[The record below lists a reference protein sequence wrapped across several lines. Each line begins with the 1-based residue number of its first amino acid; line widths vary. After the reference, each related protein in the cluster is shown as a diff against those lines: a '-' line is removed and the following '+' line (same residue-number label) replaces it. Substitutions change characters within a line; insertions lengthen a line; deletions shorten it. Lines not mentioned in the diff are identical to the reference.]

1 MNLAPA
7 DYRIVISQ
15 VGGEYGVESDFNDSG
30 IYRACGEGGLSERE
44 AMAAVEEMRFWLW
57 IMSDHAKLIRNGFD
71 LAEEDLFRYSDAL
84 AQNLDVMLA
93 RVQSACPPFS
103 PEQVQSLIAE
113 SNAVTVPL
121 REFKADLVVAIRECR
136 VMTNRPA
143 ELIDH
148 IRRES
153 EFFLGVINGLVG
165 GPYPTRCNLK
175 IPAPS
180 GKETE
185 PAALAPRSLIPY
197 MGPLAAA
204 ILQDGI
210 LFFTQINGEHAVVLS
225 LYFRPEVQEE
235 LMEETEGHGTKLLG
249 LLEEL
254 TRKVVQGSCLR
265 DMKDIIARI
274 REATISWLEHLRT
287 LKAAVG
293 ACSVPTGQVNF
304 PYSLLDH
311 MEREGMYSIELLDMA
326 QNM

>member
-1 MNLAPA
+1 
-7 DYRIVISQ
+7 
-15 VGGEYGVESDFNDSG
+15 
-30 IYRACGEGGLSERE
+30 
-44 AMAAVEEMRFWLW
+44 
-57 IMSDHAKLIRNGFD
+57 
-71 LAEEDLFRYSDAL
+71 
-84 AQNLDVMLA
+84 
-93 RVQSACPPFS
+93 
-103 PEQVQSLIAE
+103 
-113 SNAVTVPL
+113 
-121 REFKADLVVAIRECR
+121 
-136 VMTNRPA
+136 
-143 ELIDH
+143 
-148 IRRES
+148 
-153 EFFLGVINGLVG
+153 
-165 GPYPTRCNLK
+165 
-175 IPAPS
+175 
-180 GKETE
+180 
-185 PAALAPRSLIPY
+185 

-254 TRKVVQGSCLR
+254 TEKVMQGSRLS

-293 ACSVPTGQVNF
+293 SCGVPTGQVNF

>member
-1 MNLAPA
+1 MEF
-7 DYRIVISQ
+7 DSKEI
-15 VGGEYGVESDFNDSG
+15 GVFG
-30 IYRACGEGGLSERE
+30 ACGEGTLSERE

-84 AQNLDVMLA
+84 AQNLDGMLA
-93 RVQSACPPFS
+93 RIQSVNPPFL
-103 PEQVQSLIAE
+103 PEQVSSLIAE

-136 VMTNRPA
+136 VRTNLPA

-153 EFFLGVINGLVG
+153 EFFLGAINGLVG

-175 IPAPS
+175 IPAPP

-185 PAALAPRSLIPY
+185 PAALAPRSLIPC
-197 MGPLAAA
+197 MGQLAGA

-210 LFFTQINGEHAVVLS
+210 VFFTRINGEHATVVS
-225 LYFRPEVQEE
+225 LYFRPEVQED
-235 LMEETEGHGTKLLG
+235 LREETEEYGQKLLG

-254 TRKVVQGSCLR
+254 TAKVVQGSSFR
-265 DMKDIIARI
+265 DLKDIMDKI
-274 REATISWLEHLRT
+274 RESTISWLEHLRT

-293 ACSVPTGQVNF
+293 SCSVPTGQVNF
-304 PYSLLDH
+304 PFSLLDH

-326 QNM
+326 QNV